1 MLAPCL
7 EGLGKFSHLIDLD
20 FMSELIACLKK
31 LSGYSDH
38 QSEILPDNTLSV
50 SERLQCCIVA
60 FKVWRSNLEA
70 LNVDLQDFFVQL
82 YNLILEYRPDRFG
95 LFILLLVVMKK
106 YLLLFFVMWLATE
119 HQITCHLSY
128 SCGTQIIWV
137 YGTVL
142 L

>member
-1 MLAPCL
+1 M

-20 FMSELIACLKK
+20 FMSELITCLKK
-31 LSGYSDH
+31 LSGYTDH
-38 QSEILPDNTLSV
+38 QGGILPDNTLSV

-95 LFILLLVVMKK
+95 
-106 YLLLFFVMWLATE
+106 YYAY
-119 HQITCHLSY
+119 C
-128 SCGTQIIWV
+128 
-137 YGTVL
+137 
-142 L
+142 

>member
-1 MLAPCL
+1 L

-31 LSGYSDH
+31 LSGYTDH
-38 QSEILPDNTLSV
+38 QGEIPPDNALSV

-95 LFILLLVVMKK
+95 HYSYRELFPLLHPFLDN
-106 YLLLFFVMWLATE
+106 
-119 HQITCHLSY
+119 
-128 SCGTQIIWV
+128 
-137 YGTVL
+137 VL
-142 L
+142 LKKLSFNNFWDMCYYIEHNNS